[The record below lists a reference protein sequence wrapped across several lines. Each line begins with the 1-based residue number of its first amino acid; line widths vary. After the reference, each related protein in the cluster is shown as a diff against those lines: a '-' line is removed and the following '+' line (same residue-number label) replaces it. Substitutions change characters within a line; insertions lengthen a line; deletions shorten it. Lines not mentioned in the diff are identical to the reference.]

1 MSTIDIKQ
9 FGSTI
14 VLSVRDIMVQ
24 ERAHVFQILRHMADL
39 ACMRCKEGSP
49 GADKSQH
56 RTGRYKRGWRVD
68 DRTNEIPASYVVTN
82 TKYQIVHLLENG
94 TEERKKIR
102 TGQPTGRVDPDAPER
117 HNVQRAYNEAVQ
129 VYEMEL

>member
-1 MSTIDIKQ
+1 MTNIDINQ

-14 VLSVRDIMVQ
+14 VLSVKNTVAQ
-24 ERAHVFQILRHMADL
+24 ERARVFQILRHMADL
-39 ACMRCKEGSP
+39 ACMRCKEGSEVN
-49 GADKSQH
+49 
-56 RTGRYKRGWRVD
+56 TGRYKRGWRVD
-68 DRTNEIPASYVVTN
+68 DRTNEFPASYVVTN

-102 TGQPTGRVDPDAPER
+102 TGQSTGRVDPDAPER

-129 VYEMEL
+129 TYENEF

>member
-1 MSTIDIKQ
+1 MSTIDIKML
-9 FGSTI
+9 GSTI
-14 VLSVRDIMVQ
+14 QVSIKSAIGQ
-24 ERAHVFQILRHMADL
+24 ERAHALRVLRHMADL

-102 TGQPTGRVDPDAPER
+102 TGQPTGRVDPDAPEQ